1 MNSTLKLSVLC
12 LAFTAFA
19 ALAADVGERRF
30 IQDGMSEGQ
39 VLMKIGKPDSESEDS
54 GGGAKIKEKT
64 WVYFPAPGDSQTLTT
79 LVPREGKV
87 IRVTRTVSR

>member
-12 LAFTAFA
+12 LAFVALA

-54 GGGAKIKEKT
+54 GGGAKVREKT
-64 WVYFPAPGDSQTLTT
+64 WIYFPAPGDSQTMTT
-79 LVPREGKV
+79 VVIREGKV

>member
-12 LAFTAFA
+12 LTFVALA

-30 IQDGMSEGQ
+30 LQDGMSEGQ

-54 GGGAKIKEKT
+54 GGGAKVREKT
-64 WVYFPAPGDSQTLTT
+64 WIYFPAPGDAQTMTT
-79 LVPREGKV
+79 VVIREGKV